1 MNTHDFTSQGEE
13 SDWFNWAGVIHAY
26 PVSRWGRIT
35 RSGDPI
41 SMRNNGWC
49 TTNKCMYQT
58 PIPALTSISS
68 EITRFPDI
76 LQLPWS
82 MGFIAKIKWNF
93 KKSSAFIQKTVAP
106 ASYCTQQ
113 KLQPFS
119 HVPLSSRQP
128 IWMFCHE
135 GVLMNVGLASSHDLA
150 LSVSSVPIP
159 QR

>member
-1 MNTHDFTSQGEE
+1 MDEHTWFYLTRRRIWLVQLGWGNPCLSSQQVGQDHKVRGPYQHEE
-13 SDWFNWAGVIHAY
+13 QWVMY
-26 PVSRWGRIT
+26 YRY
-35 RSGDPI
+35 
-41 SMRNNGWC
+41 
-49 TTNKCMYQT
+49 MYQT

-82 MGFIAKIKWNF
+82 MGFTAKIKWNI

-135 GVLMNVGLASSHDLA
+135 GVLMNVGLASSHDLT